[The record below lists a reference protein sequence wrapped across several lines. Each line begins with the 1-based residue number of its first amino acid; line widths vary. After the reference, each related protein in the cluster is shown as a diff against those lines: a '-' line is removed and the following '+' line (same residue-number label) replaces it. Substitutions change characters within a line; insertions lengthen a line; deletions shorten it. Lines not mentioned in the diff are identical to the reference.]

1 MRNIA
6 KSNFP
11 PFNFPQRQNMV
22 ETAAAQQENG
32 KKTEVSELES
42 SIIRQLEYYF
52 GDSNLNRDK
61 FLQGEIAK
69 DEGWVPVKT
78 LLTFK
83 RLQALSE
90 DEKVIVDAIDKSDEG
105 LIQVSEDRSKLR
117 RHPERPLPEQNE
129 EHRKEVMSRTCYVK
143 GFPLDSDMNL
153 LIDFFKGYDKVVNIV
168 MRKYHDKGTKEYKFK
183 GSVFATFA
191 TKDQADVFLKLEK
204 VEHKEVALIRKWQDT
219 YNEEKREERTAH
231 KKKKEAAKEEEEKE
245 KIDLPKGAI
254 INLDGFDPEATR
266 EIIRDALA
274 DVIGTNTIAFIEFE
288 KGQTSGHVRFN
299 EEGSA
304 KGIVEKLE
312 DGKVKINEKDIKVRV
327 LEGEEEEEYL
337 KEQVNNIRERRQ
349 AFNQRYKGRKGGH
362 HHRGGD
368 KYNKGKKRK
377 VDDALDDDGDK
388 GSKKPVAE

>member
-1 MRNIA
+1 MTT
-6 KSNFP
+6 P
-11 PFNFPQRQNMV
+11 
-22 ETAAAQQENG
+22 AQQENG
-32 KKTEVSELES
+32 NGKTELSALES

-61 FLQGEIAK
+61 FLQEQISK
-69 DEGWVPVKT
+69 DEGWVPVTT

-90 DEKVIVDAIDKSDEG
+90 DAKVIVDAIEKSDEG
-105 LIQVSEDRSKLR
+105 LVQVSEDRAKLR

-143 GFPLDSDMNL
+143 GFPLDSDMNA
-153 LIDFFKGYDKVVNIV
+153 LIEYFKDYEKVVNIV

-191 TKDQADVFLKLEK
+191 TKEQADSFLKQEK
-204 VEHKEVALIRKWQDT
+204 VEYKEVALIRKWQEE
-219 YNEEKREERTAH
+219 YNEDKREERNAH

-245 KIDLPKGAI
+245 KIELPKGAI
-254 INLDGFDPEATR
+254 LHLDGFDPDATR

-288 KGQTSGHVRFN
+288 KGQSKGHVRLN

-304 KGIVEKLE
+304 KGILEKMT
-312 DGKVKINEKDIKVRV
+312 DGKIKINEKEIKVRV

-337 KEQVNNIRERRQ
+337 KEQINNIRERRL
-349 AFNQRYKGRKGGH
+349 AFNQRHKSRKGN
-362 HHRGGD
+362 RGGD
-368 KYNKGKKRK
+368 RYNKGKKRK
-377 VDDALDDDGDK
+377 VDDALDDDGAK
-388 GSKKPVAE
+388 ETKKHVAEAAE

>member
-1 MRNIA
+1 MTT
-6 KSNFP
+6 P
-11 PFNFPQRQNMV
+11 
-22 ETAAAQQENG
+22 AQQENG
-32 KKTEVSELES
+32 NSKTELSALES

-61 FLQGEIAK
+61 FLQEQISK
-69 DEGWVPVKT
+69 DEGWVPVTT

-90 DEKVIVDAIDKSDEG
+90 DAKVIVDAIEKSDEG
-105 LIQVSEDRSKLR
+105 LVQVSEDRAKLR

-143 GFPLDSDMNL
+143 GFPLDSDMNA
-153 LIDFFKGYDKVVNIV
+153 LIEYFKDYEKVVNIV

-191 TKDQADVFLKLEK
+191 TKEQADAFLKQEK
-204 VEHKEVALIRKWQDT
+204 VEYKEVALIRKWQEE
-219 YNEEKREERTAH
+219 YNEDKREERNAH

-245 KIDLPKGAI
+245 KIELPKGAI
-254 INLDGFDPEATR
+254 LHLDGFDPDATR

-288 KGQTSGHVRFN
+288 KGQSKGHVRLN

-304 KGIVEKLE
+304 KGILEKMT
-312 DGKVKINEKDIKVRV
+312 DGKIKINEKEIKVRV

-337 KEQVNNIRERRQ
+337 KEQINNIRERRL
-349 AFNQRYKGRKGGH
+349 AFNQRHKSRKGN
-362 HHRGGD
+362 RGGD
-368 KYNKGKKRK
+368 RYNKGKKRK
-377 VDDALDDDGDK
+377 VDDALDDDGAK
-388 GSKKPVAE
+388 ETKKHVAEAAE